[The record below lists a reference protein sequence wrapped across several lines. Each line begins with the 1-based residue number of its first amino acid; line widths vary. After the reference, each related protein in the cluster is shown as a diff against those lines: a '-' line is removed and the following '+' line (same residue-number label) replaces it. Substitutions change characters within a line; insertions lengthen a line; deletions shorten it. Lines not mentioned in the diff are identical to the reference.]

1 MVMNVFM
8 TQIKVM
14 ASQIHNSLQ
23 TKFVYV
29 TYAYALHFVC
39 QPYTIKWFQKKKRG
53 FPGGSVVKNL
63 PTHVRDTGSVP
74 DVGRFHMPWSS

>member
-29 TYAYALHFVC
+29 TYAYALLFVC
-39 QPYTIKWFQKKKRG
+39 QPYTIKWFQKKK
-53 FPGGSVVKNL
+53 L
-63 PTHVRDTGSVP
+63 P
-74 DVGRFHMPWSS
+74 